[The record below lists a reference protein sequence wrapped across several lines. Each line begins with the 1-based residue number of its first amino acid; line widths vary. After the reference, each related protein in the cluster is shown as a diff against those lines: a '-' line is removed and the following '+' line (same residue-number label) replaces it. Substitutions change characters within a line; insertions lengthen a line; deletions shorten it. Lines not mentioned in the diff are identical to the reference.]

1 MKNRKIILVAFMLV
15 ACMVVGIGYAALSA
29 ELTVTGNATFK
40 ADKAQDEFT
49 GDINFTDDIEKAAE
63 NTASLV
69 SGKSIEIGITNLAL
83 MGETTSFTFNIENT
97 SLEHDATL
105 SVKSLKFMGTA
116 ITDDD
121 SDGIYEDEWLS
132 AKIEWPGP
140 NTTTLKAAA
149 DESTPGTAQLKITFT
164 LKQSPTET
172 VVRTINI
179 AIDATTTN

>member
-49 GDINFTDDIEKAAE
+49 GDINFTDVIDKATE

-83 MGETTSFTFNIENT
+83 MGETTTFTFNIENT
-97 SLEHDATL
+97 SLEHEANL
-105 SVKSLKFMGTA
+105 SVKSLKFMGTV
-116 ITDDD
+116 ITDDNA
-121 SDGIYEDEWLS
+121 DGIYEDDWLS
-132 AKIEWPGP
+132 AKIEWPDS
-140 NTTTLKAAA
+140 TTLEAAT
-149 DESTPGTAQLKITFT
+149 DDSTPGTAQLKITFT

-172 VVRTINI
+172 VVRTINL
-179 AIDATTTN
+179 AIDATTIN